1 MSNLTPDFR
10 DYIRY
15 KLMHFNSDA
24 AYEFINR
31 LEDPC
36 NNSDPMSA
44 GLTAY
49 LEKLVN
55 DRSGSLAFKKIIEAY
70 ANTERPRMNRSLL
83 RLFDKFIDPRFQL
96 EFRRRMD
103 VECAPPTY
111 TILSSQS
118 FNLSGITIGYVN
130 GDATY
135 AFSEVR
141 TLSEQLQLTMPF
153 SGTSYFAS
161 NYTFWITILEGAD
174 QPNWEW
180 NPDPIGDPSQRI
192 PVSWTEMGTVS
203 ETFCFEKTYT
213 VPDAAVWFPYYFN
226 GINGNSEYASFT
238 PYDQPTLQDNSS
250 IAIVMTFGTAAT
262 IDISVAG
269 NDVTVFASGIPVNQ
283 LGIASADSVNPD
295 QLDNFDLIDCP

>member
-10 DYIRY
+10 SYILND
-15 KLMHFNSDA
+15 LMHVDSA
-24 AYEFINR
+24 SAYEFINR

-70 ANTERPRMNRSLL
+70 ADTERPRMNRSLL

-111 TILSSQS
+111 TMLVSQS
-118 FNLSGITIGYVN
+118 FNLGGLTIGYVN

-135 AFSEVR
+135 AFSEAR

-153 SGTSYFAS
+153 SGTSYFGS
-161 NYTFWITILEGAD
+161 FYTFWITIPEGAD

-180 NPDPIGDPSQRI
+180 NDDPIGNPSQRI
-192 PVSWTEMGTVS
+192 PISWTEVGTVS
-203 ETFCFEKTYT
+203 ETFCFEKTFT
-213 VPDAAVWFPYYFN
+213 VPDASVWFPYYF
-226 GINGNSEYASFT
+226 GSVFGQSEYAAFAA
-238 PYDQPTLQDNSS
+238 YDQPTLQDNSS
-250 IAIVMTFGTAAT
+250 IAIVMAYGTAAT
-262 IDISVAG
+262 IDISVTG
-269 NDVTVFASGIPVNQ
+269 NDVTASVSGIPLNDIG
-283 LGIASADSVNPD
+283 LTSADSINPD
-295 QLDNFDLIDCP
+295 QLDTFNLIDCP